1 MESERSSRVFPS
13 VQGIYECRKRLT
25 NSSSDGYELIL
36 LRFRRARAVL
46 RPRMLRACLSAVLR
60 RSCSSR
66 AEKASRG
73 APSACAI
80 SSTLQR
86 SRRAARLSRRRSADE
101 EWVSAPYLYNIIE
114 AALTL
119 TRPQPTAQFTARAY
133 PTLSKFLRTLRV
145 N

>member
-1 MESERSSRVFPS
+1 MGAHPAASER
-13 VQGIYECRKRLT
+13 
-25 NSSSDGYELIL
+25 D
-36 LRFRRARAVL
+36 ARSLQDAV
-46 RPRMLRACLSAVLR
+46 PFEAAV
-60 RSCSSR
+60 
-66 AEKASRG
+66 
-73 APSACAI
+73 ACAI
-80 SSTLQR
+80 SSGIER

-119 TRPQPTAQFTARAY
+119 TRPQRTAQFTARAY